1 MMMMLMM
8 MLMMM
13 MTTMM
18 KLMTQMLL
26 LTKSLNNE
34 ASAVHVF
41 CGFECYISLWHICN
55 VTYSCLQLCIDLSV
69 NLQAGVEHA
78 TQQWM
83 INLLDDFCTGFLS
96 IVFSDER

>member
-1 MMMMLMM
+1 MMLMM

-78 TQQWM
+78 TQQWT
-83 INLLDDFCTGFLS
+83 DDKPAGQGRACHSAVDDQLA
-96 IVFSDER
+96 